1 MKIVWLIK
9 MVLRVGKFIVRAFEA
24 FENRIQILGNF
35 SCGLAN
41 VTSSAHLIKCPRVSS
56 FSPIQIRG

>member
-9 MVLRVGKFIVRAFEA
+9 MVLRVGKFIVRAFE
-24 FENRIQILGNF
+24 NQIQILGNF

-41 VTSSAHLIKCPRVSS
+41 VTNSAQLIKCPRVSS